1 MECMSPTSLALNA
14 ISARENPHLLDT
26 TLALPD
32 EAHVLLDRDDFQ
44 IRLASGFGKVRN
56 NVSMLVERLYAWKG
70 LQIKVPESPRANE
83 LTLAVYDG
91 THLFGT
97 LSIGLD
103 SSSGLFV
110 DELYKDIIDEYRT
123 AGAKPYEITR
133 FAIDPCNNSKEVLAA
148 IFNLAYIY
156 ARHIHGMSDVFIE
169 VNPRHVPFYKRML
182 CFQEVGGE
190 RFCERVGAP
199 ARLLHPS
206 MDRMD
211 NLIAEFGG
219 RNPATN
225 RSNLYPLFFCQEEQG
240 GIVARLRRKNFATI
254 S

>member
-1 MECMSPTSLALNA
+1 MDCMSPPLSAFNA
-14 ISARENPHLLDT
+14 IAACEQPHLLDT
-26 TLALPD
+26 TLALPE

-44 IRLASGFGKVRN
+44 IRLASGYGQLRN

-83 LTLAVYDG
+83 LTLAVYDQ

-110 DELYKDIIDEYRT
+110 DELYKDIIDEYRR

-182 CFQEVGGE
+182 CFKEVGGE
-190 RFCERVGAP
+190 RLCERVGAP
-199 ARLLHPS
+199 ARLLHLS
-206 MDRMD
+206 MDKMD

-219 RNPATN
+219 RDPAAN
-225 RSNLYPLFFCQEEQG
+225 RSNLYPLFFSPDEQR
-240 GIVARLRRKNFATI
+240 GIIARLRRKNFATV